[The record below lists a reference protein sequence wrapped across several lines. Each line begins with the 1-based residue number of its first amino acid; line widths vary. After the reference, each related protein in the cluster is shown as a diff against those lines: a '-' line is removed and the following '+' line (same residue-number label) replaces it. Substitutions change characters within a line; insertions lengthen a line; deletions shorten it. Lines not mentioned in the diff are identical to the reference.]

1 MNKFQ
6 LTVLI
11 AALANLALQLFFP
24 PFDSQS
30 LWRMG
35 PASFDAFYPA
45 FDAPV
50 TATLNSGLLYLEI
63 FTALINAVLAW
74 LLLQDAPEQPSRPRV
89 RWQNVLQWLVIANL
103 LLILLFPPF
112 ESRPDRVFE
121 GFKFALSGSVQRGI
135 FLPFLSWSCFCLR
148 STRQRCGWH
157 LDSSLAGT
165 RRAAR
170 NPPPCPNRLPRQ
182 AWRAVRTAGLGAAI
196 TTGGRV
202 GIRTSAVRSGAGA
215 SSAANSSDVPGT
227 IEAQVAV
234 AASTPARPTKT
245 RASENQ
251 PVRVHAPI

>member
-63 FTALINAVLAW
+63 FTVLINAVLAW
-74 LLLQDAPEQPSRPRV
+74 LLLQGAPQEPSRPRV
-89 RWQNVLQWLVIANL
+89 RWQNVLLWLVIANL

-121 GFKFALSGSVQRGI
+121 GFKFVLSGSVQRGI
-135 FLPFLSWSCFCLR
+135 FLPSLFLEFLF
-148 STRQRCGWH
+148 
-157 LDSSLAGT
+157 LAP
-165 RRAAR
+165 
-170 NPPPCPNRLPRQ
+170 NPPPLSL
-182 AWRAVRTAGLGAAI
+182 AF
-196 TTGGRV
+196 
-202 GIRTSAVRSGAGA
+202 
-215 SSAANSSDVPGT
+215 
-227 IEAQVAV
+227 
-234 AASTPARPTKT
+234 
-245 RASENQ
+245 
-251 PVRVHAPI
+251 

>member
-63 FTALINAVLAW
+63 FTVLINAVLAW
-74 LLLQDAPEQPSRPRV
+74 VLLQGAPQEPSRPRV

-135 FLPFLSWSCFCLR
+135 FLPFLFLELLLLALNAAALWLAFGLVARWDEASGAEFPAVPE
-148 STRQRCGWH
+148 
-157 LDSSLAGT
+157 SLAEAGMARGPDGRIGRSDRD
-165 RRAAR
+165 RRQGR
-170 NPPPCPNRLPRQ
+170 DLNF
-182 AWRAVRTAGLGAAI
+182 
-196 TTGGRV
+196 GGPERRR
-202 GIRTSAVRSGAGA
+202 GIERRK
-215 SSAANSSDVPGT
+215 
-227 IEAQVAV
+227 QF
-234 AASTPARPTKT
+234 
-245 RASENQ
+245 
-251 PVRVHAPI
+251 